1 MTKFFALLGLI
12 SISTDLASSRR
23 VSRQVPPYNGVAGIG
38 EPIAI
43 LKSDFNTPSAE
54 TPNFDY
60 SFATENGI
68 QQEVS
73 GQLKRVEDHDVMV
86 MRGSYTYVDTDGRDV
101 LVTWYAD
108 ETGFHPTSDNLP
120 VAPAIPFPEQ
130 AAAVAQ
136 QIQFAAAEDQNRPVA
151 RDFNNYGNGFP
162 SNRQFNNFQSRS
174 GGLSAFTDN
183 YQG

>member
-1 MTKFFALLGLI
+1 MT
-12 SISTDLASSRR
+12 
-23 VSRQVPPYNGVAGIG
+23 RQVPPYNNVGFNGNRP
-38 EPIAI
+38 PIAI
-43 LKSDFNTPSAE
+43 LNSDFNTPSVE

-68 QQEVS
+68 QQEAS

-108 ETGFHPTSDNLP
+108 ETGFHPESDILP

-130 AAAVAQ
+130 AEAVAQ
-136 QIQFAAAEDQNRPVA
+136 QIQFAALEDQNRPGV
-151 RDFNNYGNGFP
+151 RGFNYDNVLPTNP
-162 SNRQFNNFQSRS
+162 SPSPIGQFNNFQSKS